1 MLTQSQVDD
10 TDVFSVLLSQKL
22 FLLPLSAWF
31 TLYSFYMLSTVLWLY
46 SKLFLILPWCLDHSI
61 FCTFFWL

>member
-22 FLLPLSAWF
+22 F
-31 TLYSFYMLSTVLWLY
+31 SF
-46 SKLFLILPWCLDHSI
+46 LFSPILPYIPFICHPLCSDYI
-61 FCTFFWL
+61 LNDFFSPSVMS

>member
-22 FLLPLSAWF
+22 FSFPLFTYF
-31 TLYSFYMLSTVLWLY
+31 TLYSFYMPSTVL
-46 SKLFLILPWCLDHSI
+46 
-61 FCTFFWL
+61 